1 MRILARL
8 HNFSVVFGWIHFELV
23 NNKGLVNE
31 TQGDPQARTER
42 KGTHTP
48 ERDVRIEFG

>member
-1 MRILARL
+1 MRILTRL
-8 HNFSVVFGWIHFELV
+8 HGFGGVFGLIHFEVL
-23 NNKGLVNE
+23 NNKGQVNG
-31 TQGDPQARTER
+31 TQRDPHARTER

>member
-8 HNFSVVFGWIHFELV
+8 HSFWGVFGWIHFEV
-23 NNKGLVNE
+23 MNNKGQVNG
-31 TQGDPQARTER
+31 TQGDPQARKER